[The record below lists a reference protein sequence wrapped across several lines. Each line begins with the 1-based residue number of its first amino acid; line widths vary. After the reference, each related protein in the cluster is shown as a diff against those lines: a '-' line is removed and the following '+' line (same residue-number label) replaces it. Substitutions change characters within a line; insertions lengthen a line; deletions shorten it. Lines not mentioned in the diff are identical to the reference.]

1 MTLKISC
8 IRYVIIYHMYKL
20 EKFIQAGRRL
30 NSNQPEWKDLARHV
44 GHRVERPQ
52 KSHALVGGLNQH

>member
-1 MTLKISC
+1 
-8 IRYVIIYHMYKL
+8 MYKL
-20 EKFIQAGRRL
+20 EKFIQVGRRL